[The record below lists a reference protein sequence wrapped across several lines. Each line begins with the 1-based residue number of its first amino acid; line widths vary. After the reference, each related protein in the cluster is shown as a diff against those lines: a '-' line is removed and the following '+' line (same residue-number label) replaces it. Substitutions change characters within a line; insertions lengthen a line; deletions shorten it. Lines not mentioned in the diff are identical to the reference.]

1 MMMKKINHNLTF
13 GILLG
18 LISSQA
24 AYANP
29 NGAQVV
35 NGQVNIAHPDPN
47 TLAITNSNGAIINW
61 QQFSIQQ
68 NEITKFIQ
76 SGATSAILN
85 RVVGQDPSAILGQLL
100 SNGRVFLINPNGIV
114 FGPNSIVDTAG
125 LIASTLNMTD
135 EDFINQNLKFQGE
148 NAADISS
155 QGYIKAGANGD
166 VFLIAPNI
174 ENSGIIETDGGQ
186 IILAAG
192 ESVIIASLDS
202 DDIVFDVQAPDNE
215 VVNLGEMI
223 TNGGAAKMFAGTI
236 KHEGSINANSISVDE
251 NGNVQ
256 LFAQADIEIT
266 NDATITANGTNGG
279 EIKIESEEGTVWNS
293 GTIEA
298 IGTEQQG
305 GHVEVLGERV
315 ALLDEA
321 SIDASGETDGGEIF
335 VGGDYQGKNDDVKNA
350 KQTYVGENTSIKA
363 DAATNGDGGKV
374 IVWADETTQAYGVIT
389 ARGGSESGD
398 GGFVETSGKVY
409 LDVSGSSVDASA
421 VNGERGMWLLDPNNI
436 EIVAGGGNVNI
447 NAATPFVS
455 TNDTAQLG
463 VTLITSA
470 LNTGTD
476 VTVTTSTGGTNG
488 QAGDITVTA
497 AIAKTA
503 GTDATLT
510 LNADNDININAS
522 ITSTTGQLNL
532 VLDAARTTGTGV
544 INLGDG
550 VVLDTNTGGTITAT
564 SEAVKIA
571 TATTATINSNSTFGS
586 LTLAGSGSTLN
597 GTGDVTVS
605 GLTSWSFGG
614 TIGGTGTLFAN
625 GGLNLTSSGQ
635 AFVVGRRIEVNGGAW
650 SSTGATTFS
659 STGKFVNKTGKL
671 LTVNSTGPDM
681 TMGIE
686 LENLGTLTK
695 TGAGNLVINSVL
707 TTSGD
712 VNVDAGTLD
721 VNSTTFNWNGG
732 ALQGAGTLD
741 IVGVTTF
748 SIGGSAT
755 KTLGS
760 FTLAPETLTVGGT
773 GILDING
780 GTMNVAGL
788 TTINSGATLKVST
801 ATFNPSGTLNNNGLL
816 DLRAGTLSLGA
827 GGTHTGDFN
836 TATGTVLQFTG
847 GTHIMDSGSD
857 TSGPGDIA
865 FTGGTST
872 YSTGST
878 YTVSGDTGINGGDVI
893 FNIAAATNTLT
904 HAANILGGTGSLTTT
919 GWTPTGGNTNIN
931 SLVLGVGYFGTI
943 STTVAGG
950 AAITNQGSLILNGGT
965 INPTLTNQGSI
976 LITGGSNT
984 LSGTVN
990 NNGLLNVITGTLS
1003 LAAGGT
1009 HTGDFNTAA
1018 GTVLQFTGGTHVM
1031 NSGSDTSGLGDVAFT
1046 GGTSTYNTGSTYF
1059 ISGDTGINGGDA
1071 IFNIN
1076 AVTNSLTHGSGS
1088 FGGGST
1094 GNITTSTWMPTS
1106 GVTLNDIDLIL
1117 AANGTNTLTGIN
1129 VNSAG
1134 TATVTNQ
1141 GSLTVNGSTIGSNF
1155 TNTGIFIVN
1164 GSLNNLSGTATQ
1176 SAGNFILGAGSDI
1189 TTANLNVV
1197 GGTLTGTGTING
1209 NVNNSGGILAA
1220 GSSPGTLII
1229 GGNYIQ
1235 GAGATFQAE
1244 LAGTALAGTDYDL
1257 LSVGGT
1263 TSLAGTLDIQLF
1275 GGYAGAIGD
1284 QFDII
1289 QSGGAIAG
1297 DFAAVN
1303 VPTSYTFSSTPNT
1316 PAAGA
1321 YQLAI
1326 LSDPFV
1332 TPPPSTPPPSTPP
1345 ASTIGEIES
1354 TDEII
1359 VLEDFQEQLSVTFVE
1374 PDADSEDEEKRE
1386 LACR

>member
-760 FTLAPETLTVGGT
+760 FTLAPGTLTVGGT

-878 YTVSGDTGINGGDVI
+878 YTV
-893 FNIAAATNTLT
+893 
-904 HAANILGGTGSLTTT
+904 
-919 GWTPTGGNTNIN
+919 
-931 SLVLGVGYFGTI
+931 
-943 STTVAGG
+943 
-950 AAITNQGSLILNGGT
+950 
-965 INPTLTNQGSI
+965 
-976 LITGGSNT
+976 
-984 LSGTVN
+984 
-990 NNGLLNVITGTLS
+990 
-1003 LAAGGT
+1003 
-1009 HTGDFNTAA
+1009 
-1018 GTVLQFTGGTHVM
+1018 
-1031 NSGSDTSGLGDVAFT
+1031 
-1046 GGTSTYNTGSTYF
+1046 
-1059 ISGDTGINGGDA
+1059 SGDTGINGGDA

>member
-1 MMMKKINHNLTF
+1 MMKKINHNLTF

-878 YTVSGDTGINGGDVI
+878 YTVSGDTGINGGD
-893 FNIAAATNTLT
+893 
-904 HAANILGGTGSLTTT
+904 
-919 GWTPTGGNTNIN
+919 
-931 SLVLGVGYFGTI
+931 
-943 STTVAGG
+943 
-950 AAITNQGSLILNGGT
+950 
-965 INPTLTNQGSI
+965 
-976 LITGGSNT
+976 
-984 LSGTVN
+984 
-990 NNGLLNVITGTLS
+990 
-1003 LAAGGT
+1003 
-1009 HTGDFNTAA
+1009 
-1018 GTVLQFTGGTHVM
+1018 
-1031 NSGSDTSGLGDVAFT
+1031 
-1046 GGTSTYNTGSTYF
+1046 
-1059 ISGDTGINGGDA
+1059 A

>member
-1 MMMKKINHNLTF
+1 MKKINHNLTF

-760 FTLAPETLTVGGT
+760 FTLAPGTLTVGGT

-878 YTVSGDTGINGGDVI
+878 YTV
-893 FNIAAATNTLT
+893 
-904 HAANILGGTGSLTTT
+904 
-919 GWTPTGGNTNIN
+919 
-931 SLVLGVGYFGTI
+931 
-943 STTVAGG
+943 
-950 AAITNQGSLILNGGT
+950 
-965 INPTLTNQGSI
+965 
-976 LITGGSNT
+976 
-984 LSGTVN
+984 
-990 NNGLLNVITGTLS
+990 
-1003 LAAGGT
+1003 
-1009 HTGDFNTAA
+1009 
-1018 GTVLQFTGGTHVM
+1018 
-1031 NSGSDTSGLGDVAFT
+1031 
-1046 GGTSTYNTGSTYF
+1046 
-1059 ISGDTGINGGDA
+1059 SGDTGINGGDA

>member
-760 FTLAPETLTVGGT
+760 FTLAPETLTVSGT

-878 YTVSGDTGINGGDVI
+878 YTV
-893 FNIAAATNTLT
+893 
-904 HAANILGGTGSLTTT
+904 
-919 GWTPTGGNTNIN
+919 
-931 SLVLGVGYFGTI
+931 
-943 STTVAGG
+943 
-950 AAITNQGSLILNGGT
+950 
-965 INPTLTNQGSI
+965 
-976 LITGGSNT
+976 
-984 LSGTVN
+984 
-990 NNGLLNVITGTLS
+990 
-1003 LAAGGT
+1003 
-1009 HTGDFNTAA
+1009 
-1018 GTVLQFTGGTHVM
+1018 
-1031 NSGSDTSGLGDVAFT
+1031 
-1046 GGTSTYNTGSTYF
+1046 
-1059 ISGDTGINGGDA
+1059 SGDTGINGGDA

>member
-878 YTVSGDTGINGGDVI
+878 YTVSGDTGINGGD
-893 FNIAAATNTLT
+893 
-904 HAANILGGTGSLTTT
+904 
-919 GWTPTGGNTNIN
+919 
-931 SLVLGVGYFGTI
+931 
-943 STTVAGG
+943 
-950 AAITNQGSLILNGGT
+950 
-965 INPTLTNQGSI
+965 
-976 LITGGSNT
+976 
-984 LSGTVN
+984 
-990 NNGLLNVITGTLS
+990 
-1003 LAAGGT
+1003 
-1009 HTGDFNTAA
+1009 
-1018 GTVLQFTGGTHVM
+1018 
-1031 NSGSDTSGLGDVAFT
+1031 
-1046 GGTSTYNTGSTYF
+1046 
-1059 ISGDTGINGGDA
+1059 A

-1289 QSGGAIAG
+1289 QSGGEIAG

>member
-878 YTVSGDTGINGGDVI
+878 YTVSGDTGINGGD
-893 FNIAAATNTLT
+893 
-904 HAANILGGTGSLTTT
+904 
-919 GWTPTGGNTNIN
+919 
-931 SLVLGVGYFGTI
+931 
-943 STTVAGG
+943 
-950 AAITNQGSLILNGGT
+950 
-965 INPTLTNQGSI
+965 
-976 LITGGSNT
+976 
-984 LSGTVN
+984 
-990 NNGLLNVITGTLS
+990 
-1003 LAAGGT
+1003 
-1009 HTGDFNTAA
+1009 
-1018 GTVLQFTGGTHVM
+1018 
-1031 NSGSDTSGLGDVAFT
+1031 
-1046 GGTSTYNTGSTYF
+1046 
-1059 ISGDTGINGGDA
+1059 A

>member
-1 MMMKKINHNLTF
+1 MMKKINHNLTF

-878 YTVSGDTGINGGDVI
+878 YTVSGDTGINGGD
-893 FNIAAATNTLT
+893 
-904 HAANILGGTGSLTTT
+904 
-919 GWTPTGGNTNIN
+919 
-931 SLVLGVGYFGTI
+931 
-943 STTVAGG
+943 
-950 AAITNQGSLILNGGT
+950 
-965 INPTLTNQGSI
+965 
-976 LITGGSNT
+976 
-984 LSGTVN
+984 
-990 NNGLLNVITGTLS
+990 
-1003 LAAGGT
+1003 
-1009 HTGDFNTAA
+1009 
-1018 GTVLQFTGGTHVM
+1018 
-1031 NSGSDTSGLGDVAFT
+1031 
-1046 GGTSTYNTGSTYF
+1046 
-1059 ISGDTGINGGDA
+1059 A

-1289 QSGGAIAG
+1289 QSGGEIAG